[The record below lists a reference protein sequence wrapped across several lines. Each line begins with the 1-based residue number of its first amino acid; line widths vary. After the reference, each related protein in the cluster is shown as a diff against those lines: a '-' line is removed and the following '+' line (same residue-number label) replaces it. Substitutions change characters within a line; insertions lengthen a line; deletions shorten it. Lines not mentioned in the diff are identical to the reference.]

1 MLALRQALRRS
12 HAVGFLSAYLSKFP
26 AEKGCGNSCPRH
38 IATSASAYAVG
49 DSTRTGSLDLFDRQL
64 KRAHRN
70 RAALLQTA
78 DDPLLAAVT
87 EALLDRLEDCKRT
100 FPTVAVLGGA
110 GDVVTSRLSNG
121 RAGITKVLQMDISP
135 GMLQRD
141 QALAQASAGR
151 SAQNKP
157 EVHYIE
163 GDEEF
168 LPFKAGSID
177 LIVSCL
183 SCHWVNDLPG
193 MLQQCRRA
201 LKPDG
206 LFLAAMFGGDT
217 LHELR
222 VSCNLA
228 EEELQ
233 GGVSQRVSP
242 LAQVRDCGSLLTVGG
257 FNIPAVDVDDIT
269 IHYKDFQGV
278 VNHLRALGE
287 SNAVRTKQPLMRKA
301 TAQRAAAIYKERFED
316 QDSSTLPATFQ
327 VLYMTG
333 WAPHASQ
340 QQPSRRGSATVSFED
355 LQDALKEQ
363 SDKAGNAK

>member
-1 MLALRQALRRS
+1 MLAVRQALRRS
-12 HAVGFLSAYLSKFP
+12 QAADFLSAYLSTSP
-26 AEKGCGNSCPRH
+26 AQKGFGNGCRSH

-70 RAALLQTA
+70 RAALLQIA
-78 DDPLLAAVT
+78 DDPLLVAVT
-87 EALLDRLEDCKRT
+87 EALLDRLEDCNRT

-141 QALAQASAGR
+141 QALAQASAQS
-151 SAQNKP
+151 SAQNRP

-222 VSCNLA
+222 VSCLLA

-340 QQPSRRGSATVSFED
+340 QQPARRGSATVSFED

-363 SDKAGNAK
+363 SDKTGTAK